1 MTTQN
6 IELLAS
12 DSFQILRYLESS
24 IKRLEDLLAVAT
36 SVTVITVTNEEDN
49 TEKYET
55 ELDSSL
61 NVEACLEAQE
71 LVRRVSSKADA
82 LQNRVN
88 SLYNIIQEMN
98 VKS

>member
-24 IKRLEDLLAVAT
+24 IKRLEDLISVAT
-36 SVTVITVTNEEDN
+36 SVSVITVTNEEDN

-55 ELDSSL
+55 VLDSSL